1 MAFTPKNDGFGYA
14 TTRPGAS
21 SMSAAMQGGNMS
33 SEEEDEDEDAEAA
46 DQHDPNSITQSFR
59 RSTKMDEIQAKITA
73 INASTKPLSIQ
84 VMTGSIHGECSG
96 NLKVVQ
102 NGLGQFIRAL

>member
-1 MAFTPKNDGFGYA
+1 MPRASVIGDDQADATSKSAPFDLGAEMAFTPKNDGFGYA

-46 DQHDPNSITQSFR
+46 D
-59 RSTKMDEIQAKITA
+59 
-73 INASTKPLSIQ
+73 
-84 VMTGSIHGECSG
+84 
-96 NLKVVQ
+96 
-102 NGLGQFIRAL
+102 